1 MANIIM
7 LIKVL
12 QASLTYAEYEAG
24 FINKFYFMNDELTAK
39 STDPTIVA
47 RATTY
52 SGKVDRMV
60 HVFSDEGLA
69 EYAEHC

>member
-1 MANIIM
+1 LANIIM

-12 QASLTYAEYEAG
+12 EASLTYAAYEAG
-24 FINKFYFMNDELTAK
+24 CVNKFYFMNEELTAK

-47 RATTY
+47 RATIY